1 MLQGI
6 EPRFGS
12 KYEVGSIR
20 YGSRSEPSRYTLSV
34 NTPSFVELI
43 RDIPDFPQPGV
54 LFKDITPVLADPGA
68 FSELVDDLCAPYPVG
83 SIDKVAGIEARGF
96 ILATPVAEQL
106 KAGFVPIRKPGKLP
120 AEVIRQAYEL
130 EYGTDALEM
139 HRDAVEAGDRV
150 LIVDDVLATG
160 GTAGAAIDLVRQLD
174 AHVVGVAVFIELG
187 FLGGRASLDDVDL
200 HALVTYD

>member
-1 MLQGI
+1 VTT
-6 EPRFGS
+6 R
-12 KYEVGSIR
+12 
-20 YGSRSEPSRYTLSV
+20 
-34 NTPSFVELI
+34 SFVELI
-43 RDIPDFPQPGV
+43 RDVPDFPKPGV
-54 LFKDITPVLADPGA
+54 LFKDITPVLADPRA
-68 FSELVDDLCAPYPVG
+68 FAELVDDLCAPYPVG

-139 HRDAVEAGDRV
+139 HRDAVQAGDRV